1 MDMVHDNAEFYTTS
15 FDALKAFINE
25 HEATAVWL
33 SDEDGCRADGVRFLP
48 VYPEPLSV
56 PAEVQDLKENN
67 DFVHAMNEYI
77 FGQPQKYWFHQCGC
91 DPDSRRIG
99 YRGYQMFECWAP
111 NAHDECAKAAEFV
124 ASKLGCNVVEA

>member
-1 MDMVHDNAEFYTTS
+1 MRNVRIHKPVPGLHTWGIEWNYELEQRCCYDAE
-15 FDALKAFINE
+15 A
-25 HEATAVWL
+25 
-33 SDEDGCRADGVRFLP
+33 
-48 VYPEPLSV
+48 
-56 PAEVQDLKENN
+56 N

-124 ASKLGCNVVEA
+124 ASKIGCNVVEA